1 MTLAEYFKD
10 APRGS
15 QIALARRIGISKT
28 WMSLLVSGR
37 EVPSPELCMAIER
50 ATKGRV
56 KRASMRPDIFGEL
69 R

>member
-1 MTLAEYFKD
+1 MTLAEYFEN
-10 APRGS
+10 APRGAKT
-15 QIALARRIGISKT
+15 ALALKLGISKT

-56 KRASMRPDIFGEL
+56 KRAVMRPDIFGGIL
-69 R
+69 